1 MDNFNTPFL
10 DKIKE
15 LSEQNPRFF
24 VPGHKGNP
32 QAIPFFE
39 GILPFDL
46 TEITGADNLQNPED
60 TLLQSQKNMAQVY
73 GAGATLYS
81 AGGSTSCIQAMLAL
95 YLHEGD
101 MVVMARNCH
110 VSAVRALAFLNAKPV
125 WVYPEN
131 GVITAEKAEEA
142 LQTSGAKVLY
152 ITSPDYYG
160 NIADVQALSTVC
172 RKYNAK
178 LLVDNAHGAHLVLFG
193 KHPLALGADAVA
205 ESLHKTLPALT
216 PAAQLHLKN
225 KEDAPYSKQM
235 LNLFTSTSPAY
246 PVLCSI
252 DWCAGLLQEHTQIN
266 AAYQTAAEAVQGIYQ
281 ANQHLCLPL
290 QDPCKLTL
298 APQKAGYTAE
308 EVLQILQNNGIEP
321 ELATAEYIVLMATGY
336 NTSADFDS
344 LQKVLQK
351 FPPKKERI
359 TPQKGIKEL
368 SFPVQGCSIRKALFS
383 EKHTLST
390 SEAAGKIAA
399 QIVAPCPPG
408 IPVLIPGEK
417 ISNQTAKN
425 LLESG
430 IFTVEVLL

>member
-1 MDNFNTPFL
+1 MHNLNTPFL
-10 DKIKE
+10 DKIKTLAE
-15 LSEQNPRFF
+15 SQPRFF

-39 GILPFDL
+39 EILPFDL

-95 YLHEGD
+95 YLQEGD
-101 MVVMARNCH
+101 SVVMARNCH
-110 VSAVRALAFLNAKPV
+110 VSAVRALAFLNANPV

-131 GVITAEKAEEA
+131 GVITATKAEEA
-142 LQTSGAKVLY
+142 LRESGAKALY

-160 NIADVQALSTVC
+160 NIADIAALSEGC
-172 RKYNAK
+172 HRYGAK
-178 LLVDNAHGAHLVLFG
+178 LLVDNAHGAHLILFG
-193 KHPLALGADAVA
+193 KHPLSLGADAVA

-216 PAAQLHLKN
+216 PAAQLHLKDVA
-225 KEDAPYSKQM
+225 DAPFAKQM

-252 DWCAGLLQEHTQIN
+252 DWCAGLLQERTQIEM
-266 AAYQTAAEAVQGIYQ
+266 AYQKVATAMQAIYQ
-281 ANQHLCLPL
+281 THAHLCLPL

-298 APQKAGYTAE
+298 APQKAGYTADE
-308 EVLQILQNNGIEP
+308 LLQKLQGNGIEP
-321 ELATAEYIVLMATGY
+321 ELSTAEYIVLMATGY
-336 NTSADFDS
+336 NKKEDFDI
-344 LQKVLQK
+344 LQTVLQN
-351 FPPKKERI
+351 FPLKPQTKNREKEAWGQSI
-359 TPQKGIKEL
+359 PA
-368 SFPVQGCSIRKALFS
+368 QGCSIRSALFRKKS
-383 EKHTLST
+383 TIPT
-390 SEAAGKIAA
+390 SEAEGKIAA

-408 IPVLIPGEK
+408 IPVLIPGEIIRK
-417 ISNQTAKN
+417 NDIKN

-430 IFTVEVLL
+430 IFTVEVV